1 MAYLKCLPLAG
12 LPLASFTWQH
22 GVLLILAI
30 LLLFGG
36 RKLPELARGLGRGLR
51 IFRDELHGISKDIE
65 DSAENPP
72 PANQQKKAE
81 SKPEEKLEEK
91 KP

>member
-1 MAYLKCLPLAG
+1 MLGIAERATVG
-12 LPLASFTWQH
+12 LPLGALGWQH
-22 GVLLILAI
+22 YLLFILIVLV
-30 LLLFGG
+30 LFGG
-36 RKLPELARGLGRGLR
+36 RRLPELARGLARGLR

-81 SKPEEKLEEK
+81 SKPEEKPEEK